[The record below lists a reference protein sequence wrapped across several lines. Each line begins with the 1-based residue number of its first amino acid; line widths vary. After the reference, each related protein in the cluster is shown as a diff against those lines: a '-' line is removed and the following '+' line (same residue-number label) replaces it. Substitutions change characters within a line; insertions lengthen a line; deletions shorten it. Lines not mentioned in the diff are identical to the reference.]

1 MRILIVSQY
10 FWPENFRINDIAVG
24 LQEKGHQVTVLTGL
38 PNYPEGKFYPGYSFF
53 NKSTENWQGIEII
66 RAREFP
72 RGRNQ
77 SWRLALNYISFVFFA
92 GWKAFWLKSRF
103 DKVLVF
109 QQSPIFLTIPAIIV
123 KKRQRIPL
131 YVIVQDLWPESLLFT
146 GKTTNKL
153 ILQLVLKVSDYIYH
167 QADCLLLPSNGFKD
181 SLSKRGVDVSAM
193 HYLPNSTESY
203 YQPVEKDDKYAQ
215 WFTGK
220 YHLLLA
226 GNIGEAQGLHLI
238 INAAKEL
245 HIQHPDLRWILLGDG
260 RMRVE
265 LELLVKELGLE
276 NIIFFPGRVAAT
288 EVPKWIAWADAT
300 LLTLK
305 KDPLFAVTIPSRLQ
319 TYMACGKP
327 VLASIDGEA
336 AQLIREADCGLA
348 TPAEDTTAFVQV
360 VQQFLQT
367 SVEKQMQWGRHGRE
381 YYLRNFERNY
391 LIEKLHQQLSNETC

>member
-53 NKSTENWQGIEII
+53 SKSTANWQGIEII

-77 SWRLALNYISFVFFA
+77 SWRLALNYISFVLFSA
-92 GWKAFWLKSRF
+92 WKALWLKNRF
-103 DKVLVF
+103 EKVLVF

-123 KKRQRIPL
+123 KKRLGIPL

-146 GKTTNKL
+146 GKTTNQF
-153 ILQLVLKVSDYIYH
+153 ILRLVSKVSDYIYH
-167 QADCLLLPSNGFKD
+167 QADCLLLPSNGFKE
-181 SLSKRGVDVSAM
+181 SLSKRGIDISVM
-193 HYLPNSTESY
+193 QYLPNSTETY

-226 GNIGEAQGLHLI
+226 GNIGEAQGLELI

-245 HIQHPDLRWILLGDG
+245 HAQYRDLRWILVGDG
-260 RMRVE
+260 RMRVK
-265 LELLVKELGLE
+265 LMQFVKEHGLE
-276 NIIFFPGRVAAT
+276 HIILFPGRVAAT
-288 EVPKWIAWADAT
+288 EVPKWVAWADAT

-305 KDPLFAVTIPSRLQ
+305 KDPLFAITIPSRLQ

-348 TPAEDTTAFVQV
+348 APAEDASAFVQLV
-360 VQQFLQT
+360 EQFLQT
-367 SVEKQMQWGRHGRE
+367 SQEKKLQWGTQGRE

-391 LIEKLHQQLSNETC
+391 LIEKLHQQLSNATC